1 MRYGLAMGEG
11 GRGAS
16 VSRSLGLMRR
26 VARWKPRS
34 YVQIWA
40 MAASGYVA
48 CAVIFTAALG
58 WPRSGGLAFVGAAG
72 GFIGGAAGQSVRLHR
87 RRTG

>member
-11 GRGAS
+11 GRGGS

-58 WPRSGGLAFVGAAG
+58 
-72 GFIGGAAGQSVRLHR
+72 
-87 RRTG
+87 